1 MADAPDLDERFL
13 IYRKGRVNPG
23 NLKPR
28 AVDAGRLSFWDSL
41 ARRLPDGEPAFPP
54 GVEWFAV
61 DVRRLPAE
69 AVEYDNSL
77 PGHVSVVELSADVVK
92 AAVVRRGRMPQ

>member
-1 MADAPDLDERFL
+1 MAATSDEERVL

-28 AVDAGRLSFWDSL
+28 ASDAGRLSFWDSVS
-41 ARRLPDGEPAFPP
+41 RRMATGEPAFPP

-61 DVRRLPAE
+61 DVRRLPPF
-69 AVEYDNSL
+69 AVEYDNSP
-77 PGHVSVVELSADVVK
+77 PGHVSVVDLSPEVVK
-92 AAVVRRGRMPQ
+92 AAVVLRGRMPQ